1 MSAAGFSGHS
11 ARITGLFIY
20 PVKSCRGIA
29 LKDLAFDANGPVN
42 DRRWMI
48 VDENN
53 QFMTLR
59 TFSKLAEIQ
68 TSVQGPFLHL
78 YAGSNKILVNTTE
91 ECEQVEDVTIW
102 GETFKA
108 GIENKSINDALSD
121 FLSKTVKL
129 VRYQSQSFRDLG
141 ASATDVVKQT
151 MFSDARPL
159 LMTNTASLEELNG
172 RLQQQGKAPSV
183 MERFRSNMIIE
194 GLEAFSEEQVARVT
208 IQNSRGPVVLA
219 NPKLCGRCPV
229 ITQDVETGKIVSKE
243 TLATLAG
250 YRRKEGSNKIPFGV
264 YFVPEVLGTVS
275 VGDEVV
281 VEMA

>member
-1 MSAAGFSGHS
+1 MSS
-11 ARITGLFIY
+11 ARITGLYIY

-29 LKDLAFDANGPVN
+29 VPNLVFDANGPVN

-48 VDENN
+48 VDEQN
-53 QFMTLR
+53 QFITLR

-78 YAGSNKILVNTTE
+78 YAGSNKILVNTAE

-108 GIENKSINDALSD
+108 GIENKSINEALSD
-121 FLSKTVKL
+121 FLTKTVKL

-141 ASATDVVKQT
+141 AASTETVKQT

-159 LMTNTASLEELNG
+159 LMTNTASLEELNV
-172 RLQQQGKAPSV
+172 RLQSQGKAPSH

-194 GLEAFSEEQVARVT
+194 GLPAFAEDEAVRVT
-208 IQNSRGPVVLA
+208 IKNSKGDVVLA

-264 YFVPEVLGTVS
+264 YFVPEILGTVS
-275 VGDEVV
+275 VGDEVL
-281 VEMA
+281 VETVR

>member
-1 MSAAGFSGHS
+1 MS

-20 PVKSCRGIA
+20 PVKSCRG
-29 LKDLAFDANGPVN
+29 LAMPNLVFDANGPVN

-108 GIENKSINDALSD
+108 GIENKSINEALSD
-121 FLSKTVKL
+121 FLTKTVKL

-141 ASATDVVKQT
+141 TAGTEAVKQT

-172 RLQQQGKAPSV
+172 RLQSQGQAPSQ
-183 MERFRSNMIIE
+183 MERFRSNMVIE
-194 GLEAFSEEQVARVT
+194 GLPAFAEDDVVRVT
-208 IQNSRGPVVLA
+208 IKNSKGDVVLA
-219 NPKLCGRCPV
+219 NPKLCGRCPI
-229 ITQDVETGKIVSKE
+229 IT
-243 TLATLAG
+243 
-250 YRRKEGSNKIPFGV
+250 
-264 YFVPEVLGTVS
+264 
-275 VGDEVV
+275 
-281 VEMA
+281 

>member
-1 MSAAGFSGHS
+1 MS
-11 ARITGLFIY
+11 ARITGLYIY

-29 LKDLAFDANGPVN
+29 VPKLQFDKNGPVN
-42 DRRWMI
+42 DRRWML

-53 QFMTLR
+53 QFITLR
-59 TFSKLAEIQ
+59 TFSKMAEIQ

-78 YAGSNKILVNTTE
+78 YAGSNKILVNTAE

-108 GIENKSINDALSD
+108 GIENKSINDALSE
-121 FLSKTVKL
+121 FLTKTVKL

-141 ASATDVVKQT
+141 ASATAAVKET

-159 LMTNTASLEELNG
+159 LMTNTASLAELNG
-172 RLQQQGKAPSV
+172 RLAQQGKEASQ

-194 GLEAFSEEQVARVT
+194 GLPAFVEDDIARVT
-208 IQNSRGPVVLA
+208 IKTSNGDVVLA

-229 ITQDVETGKIVSKE
+229 VTQDVETGKVVSKE

-250 YRRKEGSNKIPFGV
+250 YRKKPGSNKVPFGV
-264 YFVPEVLGTVS
+264 YFVPEILGTVS
-275 VGDEVV
+275 VGDELT
-281 VEMA
+281 VEMAAPPA

>member
-1 MSAAGFSGHS
+1 MS

-20 PVKSCRGIA
+20 PVKSCRG
-29 LKDLAFDANGPVN
+29 LAMPNLVFDANGPVN

-108 GIENKSINDALSD
+108 GIENKSINEALSD
-121 FLSKTVKL
+121 FLTKTVKL

-141 ASATDVVKQT
+141 ASATDAVKQT

-172 RLQQQGKAPSV
+172 RLQSQGQAPSQ
-183 MERFRSNMIIE
+183 MERFRSNMVIE
-194 GLEAFSEEQVARVT
+194 GLPAFAEDEVVRVT
-208 IQNSRGPVVLA
+208 IKNSKGDVVLA
-219 NPKLCGRCPV
+219 NPKLCGRCPI

-264 YFVPEVLGTVS
+264 YFVPEILGTVS
-275 VGDEVV
+275 VGDEVL
-281 VEMA
+281 VETVR